1 LCTYSTTVD
10 IDLAV
15 RIFQQQ
21 KLSSPPSI
29 ILIWGKNDTKK
40 KKLNTQQQL
49 PKRTKTLLLAG
60 RE

>member
-1 LCTYSTTVD
+1 LIPSCGEDFPTTKTF
-10 IDLAV
+10 L
-15 RIFQQQ
+15 
-21 KLSSPPSI
+21 PPSI
-29 ILIWGKNDTKK
+29 ILIWGNNDTKK